1 MTKEILQIMVFT
13 RGDRVELNPLTTG
26 WVQYNNGCAFT
37 ANINANSISS
47 VKVLEEGNLNL
58 INSTAEVLLPNP
70 KEPRFSSDGRF
81 MYVFS
86 ADAQPAIHVYEI
98 ESIERTCG
106 LTEVQ
111 VISDGIPNAATTVF
125 GATGTIAV
133 F

>member
-1 MTKEILQIMVFT
+1 
-13 RGDRVELNPLTTG
+13 
-26 WVQYNNGCAFT
+26 
-37 ANINANSISS
+37 
-47 VKVLEEGNLNL
+47 
-58 INSTAEVLLPNP
+58 
-70 KEPRFSSDGRF
+70 

-98 ESIERTCG
+98 ESIERTCA

-125 GATGTIAV
+125 GATGTAV

>member
-1 MTKEILQIMVFT
+1 MTKEFLQIMVFT
-13 RGDRVELNPLTTG
+13 RGDRVELNPLTAG

-58 INSTAEVLLPNP
+58 INSTEVLLPNP
-70 KEPRFSSDGRF
+70 KEPHFSSDGRF

-98 ESIERTCG
+98 ESIERTCA

-111 VISDGIPNAATTVF
+111 VISDGIPNATTTVF
-125 GATGTIAV
+125 GATGTAV